1 MWRESRHSSLVL
13 ARQPSSLSISSGLLL
28 VRLQDSNFPAAAAAL
43 ASGLSFSSWLLL
55 PLLCCEGQT
64 KPNSAL
70 PKRAAAF
77 LLFFLWPNC
86 NTTLCKLMCTKQCPD
101 QKNTTGACC
110 RLAAAA
116 PHLCHNPQLQPPLQK
131 QHHLF
136 LHFQCS
142 IGVHNTD
149 TQTKMFR
156 DHHIKTQIF
165 FQATKFSSP
174 RP

>member
-1 MWRESRHSSLVL
+1 MWRESRHSSLVSL
-13 ARQPSSLSISSGLLL
+13 RLSLS
-28 VRLQDSNFPAAAAAL
+28 RLGCCWYACRILIFQQRQQLWPLASLFFSLAASPFAVDSN
-43 ASGLSFSSWLLL
+43 
-55 PLLCCEGQT
+55 EGQT